1 MGMSSLLSQRRSE
14 CVRLSA
20 GSPRSAAPA
29 APDTFDTPDLPRRAR
44 TNKILRRDRI
54 QSVAHARNPRT
65 ALRGPAPV
73 ALRIAFPRDEHST
86 TRGAVASSSDR
97 ATVVAWHLCAVFCYG
112 LRAG

>member
-1 MGMSSLLSQRRSE
+1 MGLSSLLSQRRSE

-54 QSVAHARNPRT
+54 QSILHARNRRT
-65 ALRGPAPV
+65 ARRGPAPV
-73 ALRIAFPRDEHST
+73 ALRVAFPRDEHST
-86 TRGAVASSSDR
+86 TRGAVASPFGR
-97 ATVVAWHLCAVFCYG
+97 ATVISSHLCAVDCYG
-112 LRAG
+112 LRSG